1 MSIIYLTY
9 SALFLASDIEKL
21 NFIINFSLALIYL
34 GIGIINFRNLLNK
47 IYNVKKLMIENQN
60 DN

>member
-1 MSIIYLTY
+1 MSFIYLTY

-34 GIGIINFRNLLNK
+34 GLGIINVRNLLNQ